1 MAAPLRVLVDLA
13 VRFLV
18 DRPVVFPAEPVLVL
32 VDFFAI
38 FLFVVLFVVVRFL
51 VDFFAVARLVDF
63 FAVVPF
69 VVVLRVVPDFVLS
82 VPRVEVDRVAM
93 SVGSC
98 GNTMG
103 TELLKAASLWH
114 PNLAKQPGLESVRR
128 PV

>member
-1 MAAPLRVLVDLA
+1 M
-13 VRFLV
+13 
-18 DRPVVFPAEPVLVL
+18 DRPVVLLAEPVLVL

-38 FLFVVLFVVVRFL
+38 FLFVVLLVVVRFL

-69 VVVLRVVPDFVLS
+69 VVVLRVVAPFRDFVDREVVFRAVPDS
-82 VPRVEVDRVAM
+82 VLFVRRVEVVRVAM

-103 TELLKAASLWH
+103 TDLLKAASLWH